1 MILNGLDTSGKVFK
15 INVEL
20 EVSFA
25 GTYFT
30 LRPNDLIFVNESNKI
45 FKMGYYYDNALFS
58 SNARVNYIN
67 LKTPTSKIRISGAPF
82 TIYYDITRILDINIL
97 ASDLIIDDITTS
109 FNREE
114 KLKLLFR

>member
-1 MILNGLDTSGKVFK
+1 MILNGLDISGKVFK
-15 INVEL
+15 LNVEL

-58 SNARVNYIN
+58 ANARVNYIN
-67 LKTPTSKIRISGAPF
+67 LKTPTSKIRISG
-82 TIYYDITRILDINIL
+82 TYKDITRILDTT
-97 ASDLIIDDITTS
+97 IIHDITTS

-114 KLKLLFR
+114 KLKLLFT